1 MTSRILCGAGLRG
14 RRSFADPWYWLL
26 SIHALGMAMLVSGG
40 CALQPAYVT
49 PPLATPTAWSAQ
61 RELSERQNVGGDASW
76 WHLLHDDAIDA
87 LTKAAFADNPTL
99 IQALSRVE
107 EARADLGV
115 KGAATMPAVDL
126 DANVTR
132 TKSRNT
138 SPIPSGVTMLSNSAS
153 AGPAFSWELDSFGRI
168 SQSVEAA
175 RDHLGARTA
184 DAASTRLTLA
194 ADVANDVL
202 SLRACEN
209 SRRVWLDDIASREK
223 TLALTRLRLNTG
235 LASSVD
241 EARILTGLAS
251 SRTSLATQVDQCARQ
266 VNALVALTGQSS
278 DVVRRHVGITQ
289 AGPGVDQVFMP
300 RAPRALPE
308 LPATVL
314 ASHPDVVSAEREAAA
329 AWADIAVA
337 RADRLPRIDL
347 AAALS
352 GQWIRAAGSS
362 LDFNTWSI
370 GPSVTGPLF
379 DGGAGAAN
387 VRSAQARYTRATAN
401 LQATVRTTTEDVEN
415 ALAEQV
421 SAAARVTSTR
431 EGVDAAHTT
440 FTVSN
445 DQWKAGAISLFEL
458 EDSRRQFASAQDAEI
473 SARRDQG
480 QAWIALV
487 KATGAAITLT
497 PDTTSHE

>member
-1 MTSRILCGAGLRG
+1 MSAYLWY
-14 RRSFADPWYWLL
+14 RRLQM
-26 SIHALGMAMLVSGG
+26 HALGAAMLVSGG

-49 PPLATPTAWSAQ
+49 PPLAAPTAWSAWHGQ
-61 RELSERQNVGGDASW
+61 PGNQPAGVETRW

-87 LTKAAFADNPTL
+87 LTEAAFTDNPTL
-99 IQALSRVE
+99 MQALSRVE
-107 EARADLGV
+107 EARSGLDV
-115 KGAATMPAVDL
+115 KVAATMPSIDL
-126 DANVTR
+126 DASVTR
-132 TKSRNT
+132 AKSRNT
-138 SPIPSGVTMLSNSAS
+138 SPIQPGVTMLSHSAS
-153 AGPAFSWELDSFGRI
+153 AGPEFSWELDLFGRV

-175 RDHLGARTA
+175 RDHLDARTA

-202 SLRACEN
+202 SLRACES

-223 TLALTRLRLNTG
+223 TLALTRMRLDMG
-235 LASSVD
+235 LASAVD
-241 EARILTGLAS
+241 EARILAGLAT
-251 SRTSLATQVDQCARQ
+251 SRTSLANQIDQCARQ
-266 VNALVALTGQSS
+266 VNALVTLTGQGA
-278 DVVRRHVGITQ
+278 DTVRQRVGITQ
-289 AGPGVDQVFMP
+289 TGPGMEQMFMP
-300 RAPRALPE
+300 RAPLVRPE

-370 GPSVTGPLF
+370 GPSLTGPLF

-387 VRSAQARYTRATAN
+387 VKSAQARYRRASASLRGT
-401 LQATVRTTTEDVEN
+401 LRTTVEDVEN
-415 ALAEQV
+415 ALAAQASAASRVLSTQEGV
-421 SAAARVTSTR
+421 SAAR
-431 EGVDAAHTT
+431 TT
-440 FTVSN
+440 FKVSD

-458 EDSRRQFASAQDAEI
+458 EDARRQFASAQDAEI
-473 SARRDQG
+473 SALRDQG

-487 KATGAAITLT
+487 KATGTAITLT

>member
-1 MTSRILCGAGLRG
+1 
-14 RRSFADPWYWLL
+14 
-26 SIHALGMAMLVSGG
+26 MLMSGG

-61 RELSERQNVGGDASW
+61 RELSERQTVGGDASW

-153 AGPAFSWELDSFGRI
+153 AGPAFSWELDLFGRI
-168 SQSVEAA
+168 SQSVDAA
-175 RDHLGARTA
+175 RDHLDARTA
-184 DAASTRLTLA
+184 DAASTRLALA

-223 TLALTRLRLNTG
+223 TLSLTRLRLNTG

-251 SRTSLATQVDQCARQ
+251 SRTSLR
-266 VNALVALTGQSS
+266 
-278 DVVRRHVGITQ
+278 
-289 AGPGVDQVFMP
+289 P
-300 RAPRALPE
+300 R
-308 LPATVL
+308 
-314 ASHPDVVSAEREAAA
+314 
-329 AWADIAVA
+329 
-337 RADRLPRIDL
+337 
-347 AAALS
+347 
-352 GQWIRAAGSS
+352 
-362 LDFNTWSI
+362 SI
-370 GPSVTGPLF
+370 NVP
-379 DGGAGAAN
+379 
-387 VRSAQARYTRATAN
+387 VRSMRWWR
-401 LQATVRTTTEDVEN
+401 
-415 ALAEQV
+415 
-421 SAAARVTSTR
+421 
-431 EGVDAAHTT
+431 
-440 FTVSN
+440 
-445 DQWKAGAISLFEL
+445 
-458 EDSRRQFASAQDAEI
+458 
-473 SARRDQG
+473 
-480 QAWIALV
+480 
-487 KATGAAITLT
+487 
-497 PDTTSHE
+497 